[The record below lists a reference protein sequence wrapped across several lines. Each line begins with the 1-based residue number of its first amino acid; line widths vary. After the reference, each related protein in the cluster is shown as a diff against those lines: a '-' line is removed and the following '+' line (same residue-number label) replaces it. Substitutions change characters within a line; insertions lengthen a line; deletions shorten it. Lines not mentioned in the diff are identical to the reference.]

1 MNYNQFVKNNI
12 DALTHNYKSRLKFV
26 HDTPFWEYCD
36 YIYTGIKNGAYLP
49 KEYTKNINYKEQQ
62 K

>member
-12 DALTHNYKSRLKFV
+12 DALTHNYKSRLKFIYE
-26 HDTPFWEYCD
+26 TPFFEFCEFVF
-36 YIYTGIKNGAYLP
+36 IGLKRGAYLP
-49 KEYTKNINYKEQQ
+49 KEYTKNINYKEKQ